1 MPPGLVQ
8 KFSGDDN
15 YYLNIAPT
23 LADAEISAHVES
35 YVESRLGK
43 EPEGDDS
50 QDDTEQEF
58 IITLVRAGCQSTLC
72 NYRIVVIGSHADS
85 L

>member
-1 MPPGLVQ
+1 MLPGLAQ

-23 LADAEISAHVES
+23 LADAEISAHVGS

-50 QDDTEQEF
+50 HDYTEQEF
-58 IITLVRAGCQSTLC
+58 VISLVRAGCQSTPC
-72 NYRIVVIGSHADS
+72 NCRTVVIDSHADS